1 MISPETIGG
10 EAGGEQHQDRGWR
23 DESRKSGGNKEVN
36 GRRRRGGS
44 LHMKIAKSGEGCSC
58 SAGAVNCRR
67 QMSFPFPPLLW
78 LIHSLK

>member
-1 MISPETIGG
+1 
-10 EAGGEQHQDRGWR
+10 
-23 DESRKSGGNKEVN
+23 VN
-36 GRRRRGGS
+36 GRRRGGS
-44 LHMKIAKSGEGCSC
+44 LHMKIAKSGEGCCSC